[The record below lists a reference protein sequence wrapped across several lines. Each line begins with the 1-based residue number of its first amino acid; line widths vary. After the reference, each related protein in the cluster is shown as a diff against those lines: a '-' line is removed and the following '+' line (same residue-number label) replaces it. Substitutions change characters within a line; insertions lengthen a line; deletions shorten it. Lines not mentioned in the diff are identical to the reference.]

1 MKKTNQMIIFL
12 CLLALLVGCG
22 PISIDM
28 DFADTNTNSPS
39 TDPETNADSVDEAKT
54 PQKSGDLIPDGVLI
68 NTGNENKLS
77 FIDENGGLLQDI
89 ETPGIMAVE
98 PEDTVIAGRID
109 PNGAFPAVVFHSWL
123 PEQAIMVNKNGM
135 VEIGRESDTF
145 LAFAGAPGQP
155 AFAFSEVKINEEN
168 NPHGFLY
175 AAKPDILSETP
186 SFYNLVDEPFYWAL
200 KPVGVATTGGE
211 AQGVWY
217 VKTAWGIGGAD
228 LIFPINRGLYY
239 FDLTNGDNKQYLD
252 DERSLQ
258 GISPDLSLAASIAA
272 DSSGDVA
279 LSVTSLENNQTV
291 QFPLNPATDRGAGW
305 AVFSPDNQFVAWL
318 EATGSM
324 ISDPFD
330 FHPRVRVGDVQTGG
344 VVQAVD
350 DSAAAPVINGDM
362 VTMMR
367 PAGWLDNKTV
377 LIEVRGKD
385 WDDVSLL
392 QFDTSNGNLSGFSAG
407 AFLAF
412 GYQ

>member
-1 MKKTNQMIIFL
+1 MKKTNQMIILL

-28 DFADTNTNSPS
+28 NFTDTNTNSPS
-39 TDPETNADSVDEAKT
+39 TDPETDADNVVEAEL

-89 ETPGIMAVE
+89 ETPGIMAVD
-98 PEDTVIAGRID
+98 PEDIVIAGRID
-109 PNGAFPAVVFHSWL
+109 PNGAFPAVVFHSWQ
-123 PEQAIMVNKNGM
+123 PEQALMVNENGL
-135 VEIGRESDTF
+135 VEIGRKSDAF

-155 AFAFSEVKINEEN
+155 AFAFSEVKINEQN

-175 AAKPDILSETP
+175 AAKPDTLSETP
-186 SFYNLVDEPFYWAL
+186 AFYNLVDEPFYWAL
-200 KPVGVATTGGE
+200 KPVGVATIGGE

-228 LIFPINRGLYY
+228 LIFPINRGLYF
-239 FDLTNGDNKQYLD
+239 FDLTNGDNKQYLE

-279 LSVTSLENNQTV
+279 LSVTGLENNQTV
-291 QFPLNPATDRGAGW
+291 QFPLDPATDRGAGW
-305 AVFSPDNQFVAWL
+305 AVFSPDNQYVAWL

-324 ISDPFD
+324 ISDPYD

-344 VVQAVD
+344 VVQAVE
-350 DSAAAPVINGDM
+350 DSAVAPVINGDM

-367 PAGWLDNKTV
+367 PAGWLDNKTL
-377 LIEVRGKD
+377 LIEVRCKE

-392 QFDTSNGNLSGFSAG
+392 EFDTSNGNLSGFSAG